1 MVEVINSYKVE
12 NFHFNELTQA
22 EKYEELVNKY
32 DFTPEQKEKIYE
44 GLKDNINVDLYANP
58 EFDSSQ
64 MFWIYKGLK
73 NNNPFVRFYAKP
85 KYNSIQ
91 MQRFYYDDSVDFE
104 FRMFKKNLKDLI
116 NFKYNFI
123 EEYNKQFIEKYN
135 KQNNYKFDKVE
146 YFND

>member
-1 MVEVINSYKVE
+1 MVELMKSYKVE
-12 NFHFNELTQA
+12 NFIFNELSQA
-22 EKYEELVNKY
+22 EKYEELINKY
-32 DFTPEQKEKIYE
+32 DFNQNQKEKIYE
-44 GLKDNINVDLYANP
+44 GLKDNLNVDWYAKP

-104 FRMFKKNLKDLI
+104 FRMFKKNLI
-116 NFKYNFI
+116 NFEYKFI
-123 EEYNKQFIEKYN
+123 KEYEYNKQKYN
-135 KQNNYKFDKVE
+135 KFGKIG

>member
-1 MVEVINSYKVE
+1 MKSYKVE
-12 NFHFNELTQA
+12 NFIFNELSQA

-32 DFTPEQKEKIYE
+32 NFDQNQKEKIYE
-44 GLKDNINVDLYANP
+44 GLKDNLNVDWYAKP

-104 FRMFKKNLKDLI
+104 FRMFKKNLI
-116 NFKYNFI
+116 NFEYKFI
-123 EEYNKQFIEKYN
+123 KEYEYNKQKYN
-135 KQNNYKFDKVE
+135 KFDRIG

>member
-1 MVEVINSYKVE
+1 MVELMKSYKVE
-12 NFHFNELTQA
+12 NFIFNELSQA

-32 DFTPEQKEKIYE
+32 NFDQNQKEKIYE
-44 GLKDNINVDLYANP
+44 GLKDNLNVDWYAKP

-104 FRMFKKNLKDLI
+104 FRMFKKNLI
-116 NFKYNFI
+116 NFEYKFI
-123 EEYNKQFIEKYN
+123 KEYEYNKQKYN
-135 KQNNYKFDKVE
+135 KFDKIG

>member
-1 MVEVINSYKVE
+1 MVELMKSYKVE
-12 NFHFNELTQA
+12 NFIFNELSQA

-32 DFTPEQKEKIYE
+32 NFDQNQKEKIYE
-44 GLKDNINVDLYANP
+44 GLKDNLNVDWYAKP

-91 MQRFYYDDSVDFE
+91 MQRFYYNDSVDFE
-104 FRMFKKNLKDLI
+104 FRMFKKNLI
-116 NFKYNFI
+116 N
-123 EEYNKQFIEKYN
+123 
-135 KQNNYKFDKVE
+135 
-146 YFND
+146 ND

>member
-1 MVEVINSYKVE
+1 MVELMKSYKVE
-12 NFHFNELTQA
+12 NFIFNELSQA
-22 EKYEELVNKY
+22 EKYEELINKY
-32 DFTPEQKEKIYE
+32 DFNQNQKEKIYE
-44 GLKDNINVDLYANP
+44 GLKDNLNVDWYAKP

-104 FRMFKKNLKDLI
+104 FRMFKKNLI
-116 NFKYNFI
+116 NFEYKFI
-123 EEYNKQFIEKYN
+123 KEYEYNKQKYN
-135 KQNNYKFDKVE
+135 KFDRIG

>member
-1 MVEVINSYKVE
+1 MELNLTVKGNNSPV
-12 NFHFNELTQA
+12 LTSI
-22 EKYEELVNKY
+22 KYTKKL
-32 DFTPEQKEKIYE
+32 DFIDFDQPEKI
-44 GLKDNINVDLYANP
+44 

-104 FRMFKKNLKDLI
+104 FRMFKKNLI
-116 NFKYNFI
+116 NFEYKFI
-123 EEYNKQFIEKYN
+123 KEYEYNKQKYN
-135 KQNNYKFDKVE
+135 KFDRIG

>member
-1 MVEVINSYKVE
+1 MVELIKSYKVE
-12 NFHFNELTQA
+12 NFIFNELSQA

-32 DFTPEQKEKIYE
+32 NFDQNQKEKIYE
-44 GLKDNINVDLYANP
+44 GLKDNLNVDWYAKP

-104 FRMFKKNLKDLI
+104 FRMFKKNLI
-116 NFKYNFI
+116 NFEYKFI
-123 EEYNKQFIEKYN
+123 KEYEYNKQKYN
-135 KQNNYKFDKVE
+135 KFGKIG

>member
-1 MVEVINSYKVE
+1 MVELMKSYKVE
-12 NFHFNELTQA
+12 NFIFNELSHA
-22 EKYEELVNKY
+22 EKYEELINKY
-32 DFTPEQKEKIYE
+32 DFNQNQKEKIYE
-44 GLKDNINVDLYANP
+44 GLKDNLNVDWYAKP

-104 FRMFKKNLKDLI
+104 FRMFKKNLI
-116 NFKYNFI
+116 NFEYKFI
-123 EEYNKQFIEKYN
+123 KEYEYNKQKYN
-135 KQNNYKFDKVE
+135 KFDRIG

>member
-1 MVEVINSYKVE
+1 MVELMKSYKVE
-12 NFHFNELTQA
+12 NFIFNELSQA

-32 DFTPEQKEKIYE
+32 NFDQNQKEKIYE
-44 GLKDNINVDLYANP
+44 GLKDNLNVDWYAKP

-91 MQRFYYDDSVDFE
+91 MQRFYYNDSVDFE
-104 FRMFKKNLKDLI
+104 FRMFKKNLI
-116 NFKYNFI
+116 NFEYKFI
-123 EEYNKQFIEKYN
+123 KEYEYNKQKYN
-135 KQNNYKFDKVE
+135 KLDKVG